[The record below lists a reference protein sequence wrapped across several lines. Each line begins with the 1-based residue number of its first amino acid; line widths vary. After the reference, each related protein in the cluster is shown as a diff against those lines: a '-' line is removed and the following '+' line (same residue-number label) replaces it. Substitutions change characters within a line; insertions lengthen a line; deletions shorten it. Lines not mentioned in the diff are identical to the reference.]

1 MCAKEELVLA
11 EEEAEEEGSTSV
23 PLLACESAGSII
35 RKASPE
41 DVASTTSRWVSSGLW
56 QEKRGELFAA
66 AVPVIM
72 IRKREPILTIWSSSR
87 CGCLVTAAALSQ
99 FAAHRRCKR

>member
-1 MCAKEELVLA
+1 MCAKEELALA

-41 DVASTTSRWVSSGLW
+41 DVASTTSRWVSSGL
-56 QEKRGELFAA
+56 
-66 AVPVIM
+66 
-72 IRKREPILTIWSSSR
+72 
-87 CGCLVTAAALSQ
+87 
-99 FAAHRRCKR
+99 